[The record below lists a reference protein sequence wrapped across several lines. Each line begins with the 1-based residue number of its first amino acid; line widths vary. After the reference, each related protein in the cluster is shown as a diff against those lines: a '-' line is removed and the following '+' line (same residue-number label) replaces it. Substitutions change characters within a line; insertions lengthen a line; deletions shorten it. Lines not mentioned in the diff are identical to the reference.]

1 MVLGNSRGRTWLSN
15 KNGMCFKC
23 FITLCFSAF
32 KTSPSEKMFSTLT
45 EKYFFQGAI
54 GTILF
59 MVL

>member
-1 MVLGNSRGRTWLSN
+1 MECVS
-15 KNGMCFKC
+15 
-23 FITLCFSAF
+23 F
-32 KTSPSEKMFSTLT
+32 KTYPSEKMFSTLT